1 MTMRLAILSYFLA
14 VLIQLLVRQAT
25 AFVSFHPSPAV
36 VETQEHLSITD
47 TRLYTTSDDEDD
59 DQFNMESFQK
69 AKEGLE
75 AKKKEQEG
83 AVALADFDG
92 YALRDVI
99 LEKWGSCW
107 DVDFNRVDSFGFR
120 KLYLNVLPFRLE
132 GRGRFR
138 HETELDYLCH
148 LQAVVEILQK
158 YNQLEYVLYQIQET
172 NKKPRPNTSPIVA
185 VPLRLDLTDE
195 EVNQILNYY

>member
-1 MTMRLAILSYFLA
+1 MDA
-14 VLIQLLVRQAT
+14 
-25 AFVSFHPSPAV
+25 
-36 VETQEHLSITD
+36 
-47 TRLYTTSDDEDD
+47 
-59 DQFNMESFQK
+59 FQK
-69 AKEGLE
+69 AKENVE
-75 AKKKEQEG
+75 AKKKEQEA
-83 AVALADFDG
+83 AVALAEFDG
-92 YALRDVI
+92 YAFRDVI

-195 EVNQILNYY
+195 QVNQILNYS

>member
-1 MTMRLAILSYFLA
+1 MKASIQYCFLNLILQAIVFQT
-14 VLIQLLVRQAT
+14 V
-25 AFVSFHPSPAV
+25 AFVSNHKPSLLPV
-36 VETQEHLSITD
+36 VSRQLTPTWLSAK
-47 TRLYTTSDDEDD
+47 SNEDEDGGEELS
-59 DQFNMESFQK
+59 MEAFQQ
-69 AKEGLE
+69 AKDTFES
-75 AKKKEQEG
+75 KKKEQEA

-107 DVDFNRVDSFGFR
+107 DLDFNRVDSFGFR
-120 KLYLNVLPFRLE
+120 KLYLNVMPFRLE

-158 YNQLEYVLYQIQET
+158 YNQLDYVLYQIEET
-172 NKKPRPNTSPIVA
+172 NKKPRQNTSPIVA

-195 EVNQILNYY
+195 EVNQILNY